1 MGTSGGISE
10 IAIQHFKRYRI
21 VIGCAGI
28 IALLAIAI
36 STFLPAMRRAEFSRR
51 TEADY
56 RKFADSGSTEIYSS
70 YPEVLDRI
78 SADQNVATRIRFVH
92 LSGVESGNDYSAL
105 SRLPNVEEI
114 EILYAAE
121 VRSAIPAINTMPS
134 LKRATFYRCGDTGA
148 LLRELNNPS
157 LEVVE
162 IHTSQAR
169 VSDDDVRT
177 CQAKMPSCSIFVT
190 KDGDK

>member
-10 IAIQHFKRYRI
+10 IAIQRFERYRI
-21 VIGCAGI
+21 AIGCAGI
-28 IALLAIAI
+28 VALVAIAI
-36 STFLPAMRRAEFSRR
+36 PTSLPAMRRAELARR

-56 RKFADSGSTEIYSS
+56 RKFADSGSTKIYSF
-70 YPEVLDRI
+70 YPEAFDRI
-78 SADQNVATRIRFVH
+78 SVDQNVAARIRYVH
-92 LSGVESGNDYSAL
+92 LSGVESGNNYSSL

-114 EILYAAE
+114 EIVYAPE

-134 LKRATFYRCGDTGA
+134 LKRATFYCCGDTGA

-162 IHTSQAR
+162 IHVSQAR
-169 VSDDDVRT
+169 VSGDDVQT